1 MTPIDPLI
9 VLAIALLIVIGMISI
24 LRVHPFIALIT
35 AAFLV
40 SFCSMTEP
48 SQDPSWPAK
57 VQRVCVAFGSMAG
70 KISLLII
77 MGTIIGKC
85 MTESGAA
92 DKIVRVICRLIG
104 EKHVPAALLGG
115 GFVLSIPVF
124 YDATFYLLLPLARS
138 IYSLTRKNYLLFL
151 LCIGFGATISHA
163 LIPPTPGP
171 LIIAQQLNVSLGVM
185 IMLGLMIGS
194 CMVPCALLIAK
205 FINWYMPHPFI
216 INEKEMFGEEKIS
229 AEICATG
236 NNSGESIFRKDAT
249 HDAAKS
255 LEQVTLE
262 NSTERQIGTDQDKL
276 TGNSAKSSLPEGDKA
291 SERGSSSKSGMAIW
305 SSKESGN
312 VSRGEKLPAFWAAS
326 LPIVLPVLLIS
337 CGAIFNTLEKNKTI
351 IWSAPNAWGRNLTAF
366 LGTAEVALILS
377 ALTAVIV
384 FWLVRRPTLKVI
396 EKNISGALESAGI
409 IILITSAGGAFGT
422 MLRDSGIG
430 ARIQEMTG
438 TGAVLSGPVVLIL
451 AFAITA
457 LIKTA
462 QGSTTIAMI
471 TVSGIFAAMKLSP
484 ETLGFHTGYVAVV
497 IGIGAMVTGWMNDS
511 GFCIFSAMGGIRETD
526 ALKSWTV
533 GLVLLGVSGLI
544 ITLIMSAVFPMLA

>member
-9 VLAIALLIVIGMISI
+9 VLAVALLIVIGMISL
-24 LRVHPFIALIT
+24 LRVHPFLALIT

-40 SFCSMTEP
+40 SFCSMTDP
-48 SQDPSWPAK
+48 SEDPSWPIK
-57 VQRVCVAFGSMAG
+57 VQRVCAAFGSMAG

-77 MGTIIGKC
+77 MGTIIGKS
-85 MTESGAA
+85 MTDSGAA

-138 IYSLTRKNYLLFL
+138 VYSLTRKNYLLFL

-185 IMLGLMIGS
+185 IMLGLMIGF

-216 INEKEMFGEEKIS
+216 INEKEMFGEEKKI
-229 AEICATG
+229 AETVSNGRDSQEPILLAKATAG
-236 NNSGESIFRKDAT
+236 AEADEKVSSDLFKDHQTGECVKKCNAD
-249 HDAAKS
+249 
-255 LEQVTLE
+255 
-262 NSTERQIGTDQDKL
+262 STGDLR
-276 TGNSAKSSLPEGDKA
+276 KSSA
-291 SERGSSSKSGMAIW
+291 AIW
-305 SSKESGN
+305 SSRGGDSDN
-312 VSRGEKLPAFWAAS
+312 NGEKLPAFWAAS
-326 LPIVLPVLLIS
+326 LPILLPVLLIS
-337 CGAIFNTLEKNKTI
+337 CGAIFSTLEKNKMI
-351 IWSAPNAWGRNLTAF
+351 IWPNPNAWGRNLTAF
-366 LGTAEVALILS
+366 LGTPEVALILS
-377 ALTAVIV
+377 ALTSVIV
-384 FWLVRRPTLKVI
+384 FWLVRRPTLKII
-396 EKNISGALESAGI
+396 EKSISGALESAGI

-438 TGAVLSGPVVLIL
+438 TGAVLSGPIVLIL

-471 TVSGIFAAMKLSP
+471 TVSGIFAAMKLTS
-484 ETLGFHTGYVAVV
+484 ETLGFHLGYVAIV

-533 GLVLLGVSGLI
+533 GLVLLGVAGLI
-544 ITLIMSAVFPMLA
+544 ITLIMSAVFPMVS